1 MDINSAKETLKN
13 ISQEII
19 ENKEYLTDLDRE
31 IGDGDHG
38 YNMAKGF
45 GLVNDAMDAEYN
57 SMKEL
62 FNKVAMTLIA
72 NVGGASGPLYGTFFM
87 KFAQA
92 LGEKTEITREDFSKA
107 FKEGVDGVKL
117 RGKANIG
124 DKTMIDVI
132 EPVSESLL
140 DSSKNYNEVISIAK
154 KSMESTKN
162 IKANKGRAAF
172 LGDRSIGHLDPGAC
186 SSYLIIKCA
195 LEDING

>member
-1 MDINSAKETLKN
+1 MDINSAKKTLKN

-124 DKTMIDVI
+124 DKTLIDVI
-132 EPVSESLL
+132 EPVSDSLL
-140 DSSKNYNEVISIAK
+140 DSIKNYNEIINIAK
-154 KSMESTKN
+154 KSMESTKGL
-162 IKANKGRAAF
+162 KANKGRAAF
-172 LGDRSIGHLDPGAC
+172 LGDRSIGHIDPGAY
-186 SSYLIIKCA
+186 SSYLIIKFA
-195 LEDING
+195 LEDIDG